1 MRKTVFTLAVAGSML
16 TLLALPASA
25 EPRTQG
31 GCQAFGRQVALL
43 GQTLD
48 REFGAT
54 ASGVARSGPQALP
67 TVVVFPEQAAL
78 CP

>member
-1 MRKTVFTLAVAGSML
+1 MRRTVFMVAAAGSML

-43 GQTLD
+43 GQTLGRD
-48 REFGAT
+48 FGAT
-54 ASGVARSGPQALP
+54 ASGVASSGPQALP
-67 TVVVFPEQAAL
+67 TAVVFPEQAAL